1 MRDERL
7 IIDNAE
13 GMLPS
18 GKQGESMD
26 MKREITRMREE
37 GFQDETST
45 QVDDSDVDYS
55 FESL

>member
-18 GKQGESMD
+18 GKGESMD